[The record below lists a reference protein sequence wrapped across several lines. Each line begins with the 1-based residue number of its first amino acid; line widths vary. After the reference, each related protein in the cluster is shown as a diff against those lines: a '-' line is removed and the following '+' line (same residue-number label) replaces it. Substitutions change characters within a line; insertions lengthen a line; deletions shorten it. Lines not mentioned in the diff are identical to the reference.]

1 MDTDNQR
8 ETTRVKFIK
17 ACNHKYINYISK
29 TTSKCHQFNLLHKQL
44 LKFDHDTKSKKPEV
58 HKPASYNNR
67 I

>member
-8 ETTRVKFIK
+8 ETTHVKFIK

-44 LKFDHDTKSKKPEV
+44 LKFDHDTK
-58 HKPASYNNR
+58 
-67 I
+67 